1 MKKQIIKINENQLQ
15 HIVAETAKKILKEGT
30 TNMKHIEMFDY
41 LIEMC
46 GAEQV
51 LRCIFDWSDSNRIE
65 QWLEWFKEEGYFD
78 GSQFEYEEENEPE
91 EEQDDLNGLN

>member
-1 MKKQIIKINENQLQ
+1 MAKNVIKINETQLME
-15 HIVAETAKKILKEGT
+15 IIEKSAKRILREGT
-30 TNMKHIEMFDY
+30 TNMEHIEMFDY

-51 LRCIFDWSDSNRIE
+51 LRCIFDWSDSSRIE

-78 GSQFEYEEENEPE
+78 GSQYDQTEENEQGDEEENLDE
-91 EEQDDLNGLN
+91 LI